1 MAVTPA
7 HRRHKD
13 AVYDQLARVGKAL
26 ASPKRLELLDL
37 LCQAPRTVEELAE
50 LAELGVG
57 NASQHL
63 KQLREARLVESSKR
77 GLYVTYRVASD
88 DVARF
93 LVAMRALAEAQIAEL
108 PAAVRRVLGGRQPAE
123 PVDGPELVERVRRGE
138 VVVLDV
144 RPPEEYT
151 AGHVPGARSIP
162 LPELAARLAELP
174 ADLPIVA
181 YCRGPYCVY
190 AADAVELLRRH
201 GYAATRMDQG
211 VADWRSHGW
220 PIERCEETRG

>member
-1 MAVTPA
+1 MTAA

-13 AVYDQLARVGKAL
+13 AVYEQLARVSKAL

-57 NASQHL
+57 NTSQHL

-88 DVARF
+88 DVPRF
-93 LVAMRALAEAQIAEL
+93 LVAMRGLAEAQLAEL

-123 PVDGPELVERVRRGE
+123 PVDGFELVERVNRGE

-144 RPPEEYT
+144 RPPWEYT

-162 LPELAARLAELP
+162 LSELAARLAELP
-174 ADLPIVA
+174 PDLPIVA

-190 AADAVELLRRH
+190 AADAVDLLRRH
-201 GYAATRMDQG
+201 GYDATRMDQG
-211 VADWRSHGW
+211 VADWHSRGW
-220 PIERCEETRG
+220 PIETCEETRP

>member
-1 MAVTPA
+1 MSDA

-37 LCQAPRTVEELAE
+37 LSQAPRTVEDLAE
-50 LAELGVG
+50 QAGLGIG

-63 KQLREARLVESSKR
+63 KLLREAGLVESEKR
-77 GLYVTYRVASD
+77 GLYVTCRLAGD

-93 LVAMRALAEAQIAEL
+93 LVAMRGLAESHLAEL
-108 PAAVRRVLGGRQPAE
+108 PLAVRRVLGGRHPAE
-123 PVDGPELVERVRRGE
+123 PVDGPELVARVRRGD

-144 RPPEEYT
+144 RPPEEFR

-174 ADLPIVA
+174 TDTPIVA
-181 YCRGPYCVY
+181 YCRGPYCIY

-201 GYAATRMDQG
+201 GYDATRMDQG
-211 VADWRSHGW
+211 VADWRSQGW
-220 PIERCEETRG
+220 PIETCEETHR

>member
-1 MAVTPA
+1 MSNA

-37 LCQAPRTVEELAE
+37 LSQAPRTVEELAE
-50 LAELGVG
+50 QAGLSLA

-63 KQLREARLVESSKR
+63 KLLREAHLVESAKR
-77 GLYVTYRVASD
+77 GLYVTYRLAGE
-88 DVARF
+88 DVEGLLLDLRG
-93 LVAMRALAEAQIAEL
+93 LAEARLAEL
-108 PAAVRRVLGGRQPAE
+108 PLAVRRVLGGRTPAE
-123 PVDGPELVERVRRGE
+123 PVDGPELVARVRRGE

-144 RPPEEYT
+144 RPPEEFR

-162 LPELAARLAELP
+162 LSELAARLAELP

-201 GYAATRMDQG
+201 GHRATRMDQG
-211 VADWRSHGW
+211 VADWRGRGW
-220 PIERCEETRG
+220 PIEACEEANA

>member
-1 MAVTPA
+1 MADA

-13 AVYDQLARVGKAL
+13 TVYEQLAKVGKAL

-37 LCQAPRTVEELAE
+37 LSQAPRTIEDLAE
-50 LAELGVG
+50 QAGLSIG

-63 KQLREARLVESSKR
+63 KLLREAGLVEGEKR
-77 GLYVTYRVASD
+77 GLYVTCRLAGD
-88 DVARF
+88 DVAGF
-93 LVAMRALAEAQIAEL
+93 LVAMRGLAESHLAEL
-108 PAAVRRVLGGRQPAE
+108 PLAVRRVLGGRRPAE
-123 PVDGPELVERVRRGE
+123 PVDGPELVMRVRRGE

-144 RPPEEYT
+144 RPPEEYR

-162 LPELAARLAELP
+162 LPELAARLSELP
-174 ADLPIVA
+174 TDAPIVA

-201 GYAATRMDQG
+201 GYDAMRMDQG
-211 VADWRSHGW
+211 VVDWRSQGW
-220 PIERCEETRG
+220 PIETCEETHP

>member
-1 MAVTPA
+1 MTAA

-13 AVYDQLARVGKAL
+13 AVYDLLARVSKAL

-37 LCQAPRTVEELAE
+37 LCQAPRTVEELAD
-50 LAELGVG
+50 LAELSVG
-57 NASQHL
+57 NTSQHL
-63 KQLREARLVESSKR
+63 KQLREARLVEASKR

-88 DVARF
+88 DVPRF
-93 LVAMRALAEAQIAEL
+93 LVAMRALAEAHLAEL
-108 PAAVRRVLGGRQPAE
+108 PAAVRRVLGGREPAE
-123 PVDGPELVERVRRGE
+123 PVDGFELVERVRRGE

-144 RPPEEYT
+144 RPPDEYT

-190 AADAVELLRRH
+190 AADAVELLRQH
-201 GYAATRMDQG
+201 GYEATRMDQG
-211 VADWRSHGW
+211 VADWHSHGW
-220 PIERCEETRG
+220 PIERYEETHP

>member
-1 MAVTPA
+1 MPA
-7 HRRHKD
+7 THREHKD

-37 LCQAPRTVEELAE
+37 LCQAPRTVEELADE
-50 LAELGVG
+50 AELSVA

-63 KQLREARLVESSKR
+63 KLLREARLVESSRR
-77 GLYVTYRVASD
+77 GLYVVCRTDD

-93 LVAMRALAEAQIAEL
+93 LVNLRGLAETRLAEL
-108 PAAVRRVLGGRQPAE
+108 PHAVRRVLGGRGPAE
-123 PVDGPELVERVRRGE
+123 PVDGPELLARMGRGE
-138 VVVLDV
+138 VIVLDV
-144 RPPEEYT
+144 RPPQEFR

-162 LPELAARLAELP
+162 LSELRSRLAELP
-174 ADLPIVA
+174 PGVALVA

-201 GYAATRMDQG
+201 GYDATRMDQG
-211 VADWRSHGW
+211 VAEWRNHAW
-220 PIERCEETRG
+220 PIETCGEANS

>member
-1 MAVTPA
+1 MNAA

-13 AVYDQLARVGKAL
+13 ALYDQLARVGKAL

-37 LCQAPRTVEELAE
+37 LSQAPHTVEELAQA
-50 LAELGVG
+50 AELSVA

-63 KQLREARLVESSKR
+63 KQLREARLVESSRR
-77 GLYVTYRVASD
+77 GLYVVCRLADD

-93 LVAMRALAEAQIAEL
+93 LVGLRGLAEARLAEL
-108 PAAVRRVLGGRQPAE
+108 PAAVRRVLGGRGSAE
-123 PVDGPELVERVRRGE
+123 PVDGPELLARARRGE

-144 RPPEEYT
+144 RPAEEFR

-162 LPELAARLAELP
+162 LPELQARLGELP
-174 ADLPIVA
+174 PGVTLVA

-190 AADAVELLRRH
+190 AADAVELLHRH

-211 VADWRSHGW
+211 VAEWRSHGW
-220 PIERCEETRG
+220 PIETCEEARP

>member
-1 MAVTPA
+1 MTTT

-13 AVYDQLARVGKAL
+13 ALYEQLARVSKAL

-37 LCQAPRTVEELAE
+37 LAQAPRTVEQLAVAAE
-50 LAELGVG
+50 LSVA

-63 KQLREARLVESSKR
+63 KLLREARLVESSRR
-77 GLYVTYRVASD
+77 GLHVVCRLADD

-93 LVAMRALAEAQIAEL
+93 LVGMRGLAEAHLAEL
-108 PAAVRRVLGGRQPAE
+108 PAAVRRVLGGRHPAE
-123 PVDGPELVERVRRGE
+123 PVDGPELLARARRGE
-138 VVVLDV
+138 VMVLDV
-144 RPPEEYT
+144 RPAEEFR

-162 LPELAARLAELP
+162 LPELLARLGELP
-174 ADLPIVA
+174 SGVTVVA

-190 AADAVELLRRH
+190 AADAVELLQRH

-211 VADWRSHGW
+211 VPEWRSQGW
-220 PIERCEETRG
+220 PIEACEEASP